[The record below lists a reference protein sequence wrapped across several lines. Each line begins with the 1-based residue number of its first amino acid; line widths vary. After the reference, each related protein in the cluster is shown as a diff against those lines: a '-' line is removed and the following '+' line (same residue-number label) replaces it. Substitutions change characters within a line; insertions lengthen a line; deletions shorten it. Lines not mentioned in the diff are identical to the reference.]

1 MLSGLNSFFYE
12 TSNTT
17 SMSLSFLDYASE
29 QRICNLLIKERVKV
43 AIKNKLAKDNAPA
56 IAAEIASM
64 MPPRRL
70 WKNPRKQERVRVV
83 EGNEVESRNQKQILT
98 RSLILT
104 ISSHRKSGETHPYL
118 ERLDQF
124 IAALRSEIA
133 SDAPLKFDSIKIF
146 GKTKKVDKEGWRVL
160 RPLCLFTSLREKI
173 LIALACEFLAE
184 KFDHLIHEEV
194 LSYRPART
202 YHNKEKVVTDRDN
215 AAENILLYR
224 RRFFRQGIYVVE
236 CDIQKYFDTIN
247 HDIILKY
254 FSAFAQKIE
263 SETGDFG
270 YKYAERILKGYL
282 DSYSYFDN
290 VASLNEKLVSSK
302 QRYEIPAKEAFLE
315 RGCYSDEEFE
325 ASKSKIGI
333 PQGGALSTLVS
344 NVILSS
350 IDCESILAKRDS
362 SLFFNRYGDDIL
374 LMHPSKERCQELID
388 SYCEALTTNK
398 LLYHSFASVSDDAYR
413 YEDGRT
419 RHSIWDM
426 KSRSP
431 FLWGRRQGEREAM
444 DWIGFLGYEIRS
456 TGEVRIRRSSLNDK
470 FKGLKRKYRSRA
482 TTLYARGEAK
492 LSDEKLRQKLEE
504 SVNAYA
510 GDGLAGAK
518 SLTRNKYSME
528 QARRLDNYAGKLLRR
543 LLFKIVKRN
552 NLPHKLFDEYL
563 YKAREKNCLNYRSSI
578 KN

>member
-1 MLSGLNSFFYE
+1 
-12 TSNTT
+12 
-17 SMSLSFLDYASE
+17 MSLSFLDFASE

-43 AIKNKLAKDNAPA
+43 AIKNNLTKDSPPA
-56 IAAEIASM
+56 IATEIASM

-83 EGNEVESRNQKQILT
+83 DGNEVEPRSQKQILT
-98 RSLILT
+98 RSITLT
-104 ISSHRKSGETHPYL
+104 IRAHRKSGEVHPYL
-118 ERLDQF
+118 KRLDEF
-124 IAALRSEIA
+124 IASVRQEITSTEPLRFE
-133 SDAPLKFDSIKIF
+133 SIKIF
-146 GKTKKVDKEGWRVL
+146 GKTKKIDKEGWRVL

-202 YHNKEKVVTDRDN
+202 YHNKEKVVTNRDN
-215 AAENILLYR
+215 AAENILQYR

-254 FSAFAQKIE
+254 FAAFAQKLE
-263 SETGDFG
+263 SEMGDFG

-290 VASLNEKLVSSK
+290 VASLNERLASSK
-302 QRYEIPAKEAFLE
+302 QRYEIPAKEAFLK
-315 RGCYSDEEFE
+315 RGCYSEEEFE

-350 IDCESILAKRDS
+350 IDCESILAKRDNN
-362 SLFFNRYGDDIL
+362 LFFNRYGDDIL
-374 LMHPSKERCQELID
+374 LMHTSKERCQELITR
-388 SYCEALTTNK
+388 YCEALTENK
-398 LLYHSFASVSDDAYR
+398 LLYHDFASVSDEPFR

-431 FLWGRRQGEREAM
+431 FLWGRQQGESEAM

-470 FKGLKRKYRSRA
+470 FKALKRKYRSRA
-482 TTLYARGEAK
+482 TTQYASGEAK
-492 LSDEKLRQKLEE
+492 LSREKLLQKLDE
-504 SVNAYA
+504 SIKAYST
-510 GDGLAGAK
+510 DGLAGAK
-518 SLTRNKYSME
+518 CLTRNKYSME

-543 LLFKIVKRN
+543 LLYKIVKRN
-552 NLPHKLFDEYL
+552 GLPHVVFDEYW
-563 YKAREKNCLNYRSSI
+563 YRAKEKECQNYRSSI

>member
-1 MLSGLNSFFYE
+1 
-12 TSNTT
+12 
-17 SMSLSFLDYASE
+17 MSLSFLDFASE

-43 AIKNKLAKDNAPA
+43 AIKNNLTKDNPPV
-56 IAAEIASM
+56 IATEIASM

-70 WKNPRKQERVRVV
+70 WKNPRKQERVRITDGNDV
-83 EGNEVESRNQKQILT
+83 EPRSQKQILT
-98 RSLILT
+98 RSITLT
-104 ISSHRKSGETHPYL
+104 IRAHRKSGETHPYL
-118 ERLDQF
+118 ERLDEF
-124 IAALRSEIA
+124 IASVRQELTSAEPLRFE
-133 SDAPLKFDSIKIF
+133 SIKIF
-146 GKTKKVDKEGWRVL
+146 GKTKKIDKDGWRVL

-173 LIALACEFLAE
+173 LVALACEFLAE

-202 YHNKEKVVTDRDN
+202 YHNKEKVVTNRDN
-215 AAENILLYR
+215 AAENILQYR

-247 HDIILKY
+247 HDVILKY
-254 FSAFAQKIE
+254 FAEFAQKLE
-263 SETGDFG
+263 SEIGDFG
-270 YKYAERILKGYL
+270 YKYAERILRGYL

-290 VASLNEKLVSSK
+290 VASQNERLASSK
-302 QRYEIPAKEAFLE
+302 QRYEMPAKEAFLK

-350 IDCESILAKRDS
+350 IDCESILAEGDS
-362 SLFFNRYGDDIL
+362 NLFFNRYGDDIL
-374 LMHPSKERCQELID
+374 LMHTSKERCQELITR
-388 SYCEALTTNK
+388 YCEALTANK
-398 LLYHSFASVSDDAYR
+398 LLYHDFASVSDEEFR

-426 KSRSP
+426 KSRRP
-431 FLWGRRQGEREAM
+431 FLWGRRQGESEAM

-470 FKGLKRKYRSRA
+470 FKALKRKYRARA
-482 TTLYARGEAK
+482 TTKYASGNAK
-492 LSDEKLRQKLEE
+492 LSREKLLQKLDE
-504 SVNAYA
+504 SINAYA
-510 GDGLAGAK
+510 SDGLAGAK
-518 SLTRNKYSME
+518 CLTRNKYSME
-528 QARRLDNYAGKLLRR
+528 QARRLDNYAGRLLRR

-552 NLPHKLFDEYL
+552 NLPHIVFDECWHRA
-563 YKAREKNCLNYRSSI
+563 KERRCLNYRSSI